1 MSPSKRWL
9 AVFSL
14 WFLCCIDV
22 FAQIPRPVI
31 RVPAEYPTIQS
42 AINAAG
48 TNSTVLVAPGTYIE
62 NIDFLGKGIELKSE
76 QGPQVTI
83 LDGNQTGPV
92 LSILVGSGEPRVTGF
107 TIRNG
112 SAFRGGG
119 IRLNNTIAYILGNII
134 TGNIAT
140 DGGAAISSVDSVPI
154 VQGNIISNNRQAAGF
169 AGGAGG
175 GAVHFTGLASGFIEN
190 NAIFG
195 NSWATG
201 NGGAI
206 SVVGGGIT

>member
-1 MSPSKRWL
+1 MSRSKRWL

-14 WFLCCIDV
+14 WFLCCIDA

-31 RVPAEYPTIQS
+31 RVPEEYATIQS

-48 TNSTVLVAPGTYIE
+48 INSTVLVAPGTYIE

-92 LSILVGSGEPRVTGF
+92 ISILVGSGEPRVTGF

-140 DGGAAISSVDSVPI
+140 DGGAAISSV
-154 VQGNIISNNRQAAGF
+154 
-169 AGGAGG
+169 
-175 GAVHFTGLASGFIEN
+175 
-190 NAIFG
+190 
-195 NSWATG
+195 
-201 NGGAI
+201 
-206 SVVGGGIT
+206 